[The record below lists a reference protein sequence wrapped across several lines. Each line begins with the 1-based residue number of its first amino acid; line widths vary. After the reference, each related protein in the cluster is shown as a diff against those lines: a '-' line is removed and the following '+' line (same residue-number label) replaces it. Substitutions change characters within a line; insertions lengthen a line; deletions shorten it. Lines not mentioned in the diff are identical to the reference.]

1 MFPGHYRD
9 FCHLRNILERD
20 HFLDI
25 LSYIIFKQIPLIKEI
40 ALIFSCLLQRIL
52 LLVPLRVQPEEW
64 KALTYSISLSTTS
77 GFLGKSPNSLNHH
90 PNPATSSC
98 LYTWLGPIWIFSFE
112 KILICLFIDCCFW
125 SSLHHAGSFIT
136 ACRAQLSWGV
146 CSLIHCPLHCKAHS

>member
-1 MFPGHYRD
+1 MFPGHYMD

-40 ALIFSCLLQRIL
+40 TLIFSCLLQRIL

-77 GFLGKSPNSLNHH
+77 DFLGKSLNSLNHH
-90 PNPATSSC
+90 QIQLLHPVSIPGWVLYEFSLLKKYLSIYLLIAASDLRCIMQYISLQHVGLSC
-98 LYTWLGPIWIFSFE
+98 PE
-112 KILICLFIDCCFW
+112 
-125 SSLHHAGSFIT
+125 
-136 ACRAQLSWGV
+136 ACAV
-146 CSLIHCPLHCKAHS
+146 